1 MPEGVTGKTISGAA
15 DGKLTIGETYSA
27 GNVVPAGTA
36 LLVEGSEGSYAPFV
50 AESNLSAPANLLKG
64 SDVAETT
71 TGGDKYYKLANDA
84 TYGLG
89 FYWAEDG
96 GAAFNNRAHKA
107 YLALTGGAQARFFSL
122 DFDSETTGIST
133 ATTKAVSQGKFV
145 ENGSIV
151 IVRNGIKYN
160 AQGIKL

>member
-1 MPEGVTGKTISGAA
+1 MGKTFSSDNAGV
-15 DGKLTIGETYSA
+15 LTIGETYTA
-27 GNVVPAGTA
+27 GDIIPAGTA
-36 LLVEGSEGSYAPFV
+36 LLVEGTEGVYDPVVAVSDEAAPD
-50 AESNLSAPANLLKG
+50 NLLKG

-71 TGGDKYYKLANDA
+71 TGGDKYYKLANDPVD
-84 TYGLG
+84 GLG

-96 GAAFNNRAHKA
+96 GAAFTNGAHKA
-107 YLALTGGAQARFFSL
+107 YLALTGTGAPACFFSL

-133 ATTKAVSQGKFV
+133 ATTKAIRQGKFV